1 MDENEAI
8 SWTVDKADFIAIL
21 EAAVFFKEINYK
33 GLKCYR
39 ELQL

>member
-21 EAAVFFKEINYK
+21 EATICSSKK
-33 GLKCYR
+33 
-39 ELQL
+39 